1 MVAILMYY
9 NCKIKLKQS
18 AILNEL
24 WFCFGLVPTCKRLV
38 PGAIPSIN
46 LPEKSIPSTS
56 TTAPRRELVRQEPK
70 PKPSYSSLEDF
81 KKKVEKLK
89 LTGWTRSVNENNVT
103 FVLWDEIFAVPKLYV
118 KVETSLNFSI
128 SAYNWL
134 LPDEH
139 TFF

>member
-1 MVAILMYY
+1 MVAILVYY
-9 NCKIKLKQS
+9 NCKIELKQS

-81 KKKVEKLK
+81 KKKVEKL
-89 LTGWTRSVNENNVT
+89 S
-103 FVLWDEIFAVPKLYV
+103 
-118 KVETSLNFSI
+118 
-128 SAYNWL
+128 
-134 LPDEH
+134 
-139 TFF
+139 